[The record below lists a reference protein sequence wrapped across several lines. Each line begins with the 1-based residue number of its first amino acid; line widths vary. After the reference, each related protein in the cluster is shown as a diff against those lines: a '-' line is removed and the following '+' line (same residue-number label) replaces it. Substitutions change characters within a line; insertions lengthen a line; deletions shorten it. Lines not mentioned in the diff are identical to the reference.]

1 MISYN
6 LFKRK
11 TMYGMV
17 WYGMVWYGMVWYGMV
32 WYGMVWCSRLDS
44 FCLVCLCVRA
54 LYVALLTLFKKFE
67 LEGNCHTHIKGELCA

>member
-32 WYGMVWCSRLDS
+32 WYGVVDS
-44 FCLVCLCVRA
+44 IPSA
-54 LYVALLTLFKKFE
+54 
-67 LEGNCHTHIKGELCA
+67 